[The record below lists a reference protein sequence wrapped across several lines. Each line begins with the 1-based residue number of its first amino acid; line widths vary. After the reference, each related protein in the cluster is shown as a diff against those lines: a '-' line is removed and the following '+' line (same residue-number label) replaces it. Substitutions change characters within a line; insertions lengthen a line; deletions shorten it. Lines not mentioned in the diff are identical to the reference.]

1 MEDLFVS
8 LIREW
13 GYPILFIWSVAEG
26 EIGLVMGGLLCHT
39 GDMNVVLAIL
49 VAGLG
54 GFVGDQL
61 YFYLGRYNR
70 KYTLEFFRDH
80 RRKVALAH
88 LLLRKYGW
96 PIIFVQRYM
105 YGLRTV
111 LPMAIGTTKY
121 DNKKFALINFISA
134 IVWACVTI
142 IPTYIYGDVILGILK
157 YMKAHWYFALPL
169 LFTIL
174 GSFYYYMHKHS
185 QPKKRRVEIDAN

>member
-1 MEDLFVS
+1 MEELFVS

-39 GDMNVVLAIL
+39 GDMNVVLAII

-70 KYTLEFFRDH
+70 KYTLEFFREH

-142 IPTYIYGDVILGILK
+142 IPTYIYGDMILGILK

-185 QPKKRRVEIDAN
+185 QPKKRRPEIDVN